1 MNLSITD
8 FQKISNGYHN
18 AGDITLTGR
27 GKLDMVNNHVG
38 ILKGWN
44 TKSVSAATTLEV
56 KNAFVQALKNAG
68 VDEGALEKVR
78 AELGLPQ
85 GESTKGFDM
94 SSLKPLSRTQTAI
107 KQYRLG
113 MELEFEYSLVASV
126 MADGRSGPDG
136 SGSPTF
142 YAADVPLL
150 RSRVREYMQ
159 MYRDSGMYGQQPLA
173 VYSGTDAWHQL
184 ASSTDEGDRAMLRDL
199 CNFILDSPLK
209 K

>member
-1 MNLSITD
+1 MWWIPYHLAP
-8 FQKISNGYHN
+8 GYKAWKSLGFDAIFMQPNYYWDH
-18 AGDITLTGR
+18 D
-27 GKLDMVNNHVG
+27 
-38 ILKGWN
+38 
-44 TKSVSAATTLEV
+44 SVSH
-56 KNAFVQALKNAG
+56 
-68 VDEGALEKVR
+68 
-78 AELGLPQ
+78 
-85 GESTKGFDM
+85 
-94 SSLKPLSRTQTAI
+94 PLSRTQTAI